1 MRTQQEIIN
10 EVMAFP
16 IFQQFEIVEKI
27 QHNIKRSI
35 KPQVIEAQELSI
47 EEKIAIVESLG
58 GIAKVDGKLA
68 PNDGKVK
75 EDYSNYLS
83 EKYK

>member
-35 KPQVIEAQELSI
+35 KPQVVETQELSV
-47 EEKIAIVESLG
+47 EEKMAIVESLG
-58 GIAKVDGKLA
+58 GSLKMKNPPMTKNAERKVI
-68 PNDGKVK
+68 
-75 EDYSNYLS
+75 EDYL
-83 EKYK
+83 EKKYK